1 MELYLVQHA
10 EAKREEED
18 PSRPL
23 TDKGKEDISKV
34 ANFLKK
40 LNIAVK
46 VIKHSDKLRAEQTA
60 QELSKG
66 LTSIDGLEK
75 TSGIGPNDDIRFME
89 ELLAKT
95 QDNIAIVGHLPY
107 LSKLLSSLI
116 CQNEGL
122 KVVEF
127 RMGSIVRLDR
137 DEATRNWHIRWMITP
152 EILT

>member
-10 EAKREEED
+10 EAKKEEED

-23 TDKGKEDISKV
+23 TDRGREDISKV
-34 ANFLKK
+34 ANFLKG
-40 LNIAVK
+40 LDIIVK

-60 QELSKG
+60 QELVKG
-66 LTSIDGLEK
+66 LVATEGLER
-75 TSGIGPNDDIRFME
+75 TLGIGPNDDVKPMRETFT
-89 ELLAKT
+89 KT

-116 CQNEGL
+116 CQSENL

-127 RMGSIVRLDR
+127 KMGAIVRLDR
-137 DEATRNWHIRWMITP
+137 DETTGNWHIKWMITP
-152 EILT
+152 EILP